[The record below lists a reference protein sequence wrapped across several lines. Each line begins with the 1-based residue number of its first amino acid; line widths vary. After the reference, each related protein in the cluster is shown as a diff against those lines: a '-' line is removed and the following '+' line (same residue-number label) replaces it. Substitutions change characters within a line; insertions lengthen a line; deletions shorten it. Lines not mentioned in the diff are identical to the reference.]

1 MNKQEMIDNLTERY
15 ETLKQEILDMQNQ
28 FNVKREEFLKIQGAL
43 EALSVLTQDQVETT
57 EDN

>member
-28 FNVKREEFLKIQGAL
+28 FNIKREEFLKIQGAL